1 MEFTKYNHLIQ
12 EKKIYD
18 FWEKNSLFK
27 PISKKSKKTFSI
39 VIPPPNIT
47 GKLHMGHAL
56 NNSLQDVL
64 IRYYRMNGYETLWQ
78 PGTDHAGIA
87 TQAIVEK
94 NLAKENINKNDI
106 GREKFIEKVWEWKA
120 ESGGLILEQLKKLG
134 CSCDWSRSRF
144 TMDEEMSK
152 AVTKVFVALYNK
164 KLIYKDKKL
173 VNWDTKL
180 QTAISDL
187 EVVQNEVQSKLYYIN
202 YPVTD
207 SKEQITIATTRPET
221 MMGDTAIAVNPKDVR
236 YKNFVGKFAIIPVV
250 NRKIRIIADYYADP
264 TQGTGAVKITPAH
277 DFNDYDVG
285 KRNKLEI
292 INILEKD
299 GKINGNGIK
308 AYVGLDRFEARKKI
322 ISELKELNLLEKI
335 DSIKNKVPYGD
346 RSNTIIEPLLT
357 EQWFVDAKS
366 LSKKPIQTVKKK
378 ETIFF
383 PKNWSN
389 TFHQWMNNIEPWC
402 ISRQIWWGHRI
413 PVWYGNDG
421 KIFTAE
427 NEKIAK
433 ELAKKHYKQKTFKLT
448 QETDV
453 LDTWFSSSLW
463 PFATLG
469 WPKKINV
476 LKKFYPTSV
485 LVTGF
490 DIIFFWVARML
501 MMGNHFLKKT
511 PFKKVYV
518 HALVRDEKGQKM
530 SKSKGNV
537 VDPLE
542 LINEF
547 GADPLRFTLISMA
560 SPGRDVKLSKDRITG
575 YRNFITKIWSANNFL
590 KLNNCKYNKK
600 INVKKIKL
608 KINQWIYVE
617 FYKTN
622 KLINKHI
629 QEFRFDEASR
639 VLYNFVWHSYCDWYL
654 EFLKPIFNSKNK
666 TSIYEA
672 KQFSSYMLSCI
683 LKLLHPF
690 IPFFSEHVWQENNF
704 YKQEKSNL
712 INSNWPVSK
721 KIQSYKKNADEI
733 DCIIDVITSIR
744 STKVQLSVPPKEYC
758 DIVYFQESKKI
769 KKFINNNMKII
780 KQVGRVNNIVLKPD
794 ESNLIIQII
803 ILKEKIGLKFET
815 NIDLNSQKD
824 KLVNKLNELE
834 KKIFSLNE
842 KLNNKNYVK
851 KAPKD
856 IVTNDKFLLKDLKI
870 EQTKLKSIVSS
881 INQNGKI

>member
-1 MEFTKYNHLIQ
+1 MEFTKYNHSTQ

-18 FWEKNSLFK
+18 FWEKNDLFK
-27 PISKKSKKTFSI
+27 PRKKKSKKTFSI

-64 IRYYRMNGYETLWQ
+64 IRYYRMNGFETLWQ

-94 NLAKENINKNDI
+94 NLLKENIYKNDI
-106 GREKFIEKVWEWKA
+106 GREKFLEKVWEWKT

-144 TMDEEMSK
+144 TMDEDMSK
-152 AVTKVFVALYNK
+152 AVTKVFVALFNK

-187 EVVQNEVQSKLYYIN
+187 EVVQNEVQSQLYYIN
-202 YPVTD
+202 YSISD
-207 SKEQITIATTRPET
+207 SKQQITIATTRPET
-221 MMGDTAIAVNPKDVR
+221 MMGDTAIAVNPKDKR
-236 YKNFVGKFAIIPVV
+236 FKNLVGKFAIIPIV
-250 NRKIRIIADYYADP
+250 NRKIKIIEDYYADP
-264 TQGTGAVKITPAH
+264 EQGTGAVKITPAH

-285 KRNKLEI
+285 KRNKLKI

-299 GKINGNGIK
+299 GKINENGIK
-308 AYVGLDRFEARKKI
+308 SYVGLDRFEARKKI
-322 ISELKELNLLEKI
+322 VNELKNLNVLEKVE
-335 DSIKNKVPYGD
+335 SIKNKIPYGD

-357 EQWFVDAKS
+357 EQWFVDAKK
-366 LSKKPIQTVKKK
+366 LSKKPIEIVKRKK
-378 ETIFF
+378 TIFF
-383 PKNWSN
+383 PENWTK
-389 TFHQWMNNIEPWC
+389 TFDQWMVSIEPWC

-413 PVWYGNDG
+413 PVWYGHDG
-421 KIFTAE
+421 KIFAAE
-427 NEKIAK
+427 NVQEVEI
-433 ELAKKHYKQKTFKLT
+433 LAKKYYKNKTYKLV

-453 LDTWFSSSLW
+453 LDTWFSSALW

-469 WPKKINV
+469 WPKKTNE

-501 MMGNHFLKKT
+501 MMGSHFLKDT

-537 VDPLE
+537 IDPLE
-542 LINEF
+542 LINEY

-560 SPGRDVKLSKDRITG
+560 SPGRDVKLSKDRVIG

-590 KLNNCKYNKK
+590 KLNNCKYSKK
-600 INVKKIKL
+600 IEVQKINL
-608 KINQWIYVE
+608 MINQWIYSE
-617 FYKTN
+617 FCKTN
-622 KLINKHI
+622 ELIKKHI
-629 QEFRFDEASR
+629 KDFRFDEASR

-654 EFLKPIFNSKNK
+654 EFLKPIFNSRNK
-666 TSIYEA
+666 VFIIEA
-672 KQFSSYMLSCI
+672 KQFSSYMLSNI

-690 IPFFSEHVWQENNF
+690 IPFFTEHLWQVNKYNKE
-704 YKQEKSNL
+704 EKSDL
-712 INSNWPVSK
+712 INSNWPVFK
-721 KIQSYKKNADEI
+721 KIKLYKKNSEEI
-733 DCIIDVITSIR
+733 DCIIDIISEIR
-744 STKVQLSVPPKEYC
+744 STKAQLSVPPKEYC
-758 DIVYFQESKKI
+758 DIVYFKESKKI
-769 KKFINNNMKII
+769 KKFINNNIEII
-780 KQVGRVNNIVLKPD
+780 KQVGRVSNIVVKPD
-794 ESNLIIQII
+794 KNDLIIQII
-803 ILKEKIGLKFET
+803 ILKEKIGLKFQT
-815 NIDLNSQKD
+815 SIDISAQKD
-824 KLVNKLNELE
+824 KLSDKLNKLE
-834 KKIFSLNE
+834 KKIISLNQ
-842 KLNNKNYVK
+842 KLNNKNFIK

-856 IVTNDKFLLKDLKI
+856 VVVNDKILFKDLKI

-881 INQNGKI
+881 IN

>member
-1 MEFTKYNHLIQ
+1 MEFTKYNHSIQ

-18 FWEKNSLFK
+18 FWEKNDLFK
-27 PISKKSKKTFSI
+27 PRSKKSKKTFSI

-47 GKLHMGHAL
+47 GRLHMGHAL

-64 IRYYRMNGYETLWQ
+64 IRYYRMNGFETLWQ

-94 NLAKENINKNDI
+94 NLLKENILKNDI
-106 GREKFIEKVWEWKA
+106 GRDKFLEKVWEWKT

-144 TMDEEMSK
+144 TMDDDMSK
-152 AVTKVFVALYNK
+152 AVTKVFVNLFNK

-187 EVVQNEVQSKLYYIN
+187 EVVQNEVQSQLYYIN
-202 YPVTD
+202 YSIVD
-207 SKEQITIATTRPET
+207 SQENITIATTRPET
-221 MMGDTAIAVNPKDVR
+221 MMGDTAIAVNPKDKR
-236 YKNFVGKFAIIPVV
+236 FKKFVGKFVMIPIV
-250 NRKIRIIADYYADP
+250 NRKIKIIEDYYADP
-264 TQGTGAVKITPAH
+264 EQGTGAVKITPAH

-299 GKINGNGIK
+299 GKINENGIK
-308 AYVGLDRFEARKKI
+308 SYIGLDRFEARKKI
-322 ISELKELNLLEKI
+322 INELKNLNVLEKVE
-335 DSIKNKVPYGD
+335 SIKNKIPYGD
-346 RSNTIIEPLLT
+346 RSNTIVEPLLT
-357 EQWFVDAKS
+357 EQWFVDAKK
-366 LSKKPIQTVKKK
+366 LSKKPIEVVKTKK
-378 ETIFF
+378 TIFF
-383 PKNWSN
+383 PANWTK
-389 TFHQWMNNIEPWC
+389 TFDQWMVNIEPWC

-413 PVWYGNDG
+413 PVWYGHDG
-421 KIFTAE
+421 KIFAAE
-427 NEKIAK
+427 NIQEAEI
-433 ELAKKHYKQKTFKLT
+433 LAKKYYKNKTYKLV

-453 LDTWFSSSLW
+453 LDTWFSSALW

-469 WPKKINV
+469 WPKKTNE

-501 MMGNHFLKKT
+501 MMGNHFLKDT
-511 PFKKVYV
+511 PFRKVYV

-537 VDPLE
+537 IDPLE
-542 LINEF
+542 LINEY

-560 SPGRDVKLSKDRITG
+560 SPGRDVKLSKDRVTG

-590 KLNNCKYNKK
+590 KLNNCKHKK
-600 INVKKIKL
+600 KTDVQKIKL
-608 KINQWIYVE
+608 TINQWIYSE
-617 FYKTN
+617 FCKTN
-622 KLINKHI
+622 ELIKKHI
-629 QEFRFDEASR
+629 KDFRFDEASK

-666 TSIYEA
+666 SSILEA
-672 KQFSSYMLSCI
+672 KQFSSYMLSNI

-690 IPFFSEHVWQENNF
+690 VPFFTEHVWQVNKYNKE
-704 YKQEKSNL
+704 EKSDL
-712 INSNWPVSK
+712 INSDWPVSK
-721 KIQSYKKNADEI
+721 KMKLYKKNSEEI
-733 DCIIDVITSIR
+733 DCIIDIISAIR
-744 STKVQLSVPPKEYC
+744 STKVQLNVPPKEYC
-758 DIVYFQESKKI
+758 DIVYFNKSKKI
-769 KKFINNNMKII
+769 KKFINNNIEII
-780 KQVGRVNNIVLKPD
+780 KQVGRVNNIFSKID
-794 ESNLIIQII
+794 KIDSIIQII
-803 ILKEKIGLKFET
+803 ILKEKIGLKFQS
-815 NIDLNSQKD
+815 NIDLSAQKS
-824 KLVNKLNELE
+824 KLSNKLNDLE
-834 KKIFSLNE
+834 KKLVSLNQ
-842 KLNNKNYVK
+842 KLNNKNYIK

-856 IVTNDKFLLKDLKI
+856 IVANDKILFKDLKI

-881 INQNGKI
+881 IT

>member
-1 MEFTKYNHLIQ
+1 MEFTKYNHSIQ

-18 FWEKNSLFK
+18 FWEKNNLFK
-27 PISKKSKKTFSI
+27 PNSKKTNKKKTFSI

-56 NNSLQDVL
+56 NNTLQDVL

-94 NLAKENINKNDI
+94 NLAKENISKNEI
-106 GREKFIEKVWEWKA
+106 GRDKFLEKVWEWKA
-120 ESGGLILEQLKKLG
+120 ESGGLILEQLKKIG

-144 TMDEEMSK
+144 TMDDQMSK
-152 AVTKVFVALYNK
+152 AVTKVFVDLYNK

-187 EVVQNEVQSKLYYIN
+187 EVVQNEVQSQLYYIK
-202 YPVTD
+202 YAISD
-207 SKEQITIATTRPET
+207 SIEQITIATTRPET
-221 MMGDTAIAVNPKDVR
+221 MMGDTAIAVNPKDER
-236 YKNFVGKFAIIPVV
+236 FKKFIGKFAIIPVV
-250 NRKIRIIADYYADP
+250 NRKIKIIEDYYADP
-264 TQGTGAVKITPAH
+264 EQGTGAVKITPAH

-299 GKINGNGIK
+299 GKININGIK
-308 AYVGLDRFEARKKI
+308 SYVGLDRFVARKKI
-322 ISELKELNLLEKI
+322 IIELKNLNVLEKI
-335 DSIKNKVPYGD
+335 ENIKNKVPYGD

-378 ETIFF
+378 KTTFF
-383 PKNWSN
+383 PENW
-389 TFHQWMNNIEPWC
+389 TKTYYQWMQNIEPWC

-413 PVWYGNDG
+413 PVWYGHDG
-421 KIFTAE
+421 KIFAAE
-427 NEKIAK
+427 SEKDAEK
-433 ELAKKHYKQKTFKLT
+433 LAKAHYKNKTYNLI

-453 LDTWFSSSLW
+453 LDTWFSSALW

-469 WPKKINV
+469 WPEKNNM

-501 MMGNHFLKKT
+501 MMGNHFLKDT

-537 VDPLE
+537 IDPLE
-542 LINEF
+542 LINEY

-560 SPGRDVKLSKDRITG
+560 SPGRDVKLSKDRVTG

-590 KLNNCKYNKK
+590 KLNNCKYKKK
-600 INVKKIKL
+600 IDVKKVNL
-608 KINQWIYVE
+608 KINHWIYSE
-617 FYKTN
+617 FCKTN

-666 TSIYEA
+666 TSILET
-672 KQFSSYMLSCI
+672 KEFSSYMLSNI

-690 IPFFSEHVWQENNF
+690 IPFFTEHVWRENGFN
-704 YKQEKSNL
+704 KEQKTDL
-712 INSNWPVSK
+712 ISSNWPVSS
-721 KIQSYKKNADEI
+721 IIPSHQKNSEEI
-733 DCIIDVITSIR
+733 ECIIDIITAIR
-744 STKVQLSVPPKEYC
+744 STKAQLNVPPKEFC
-758 DIVYFQESKKI
+758 DIVYFKESKKI
-769 KKFINNNMKII
+769 KKIITNNLEII
-780 KQVGRVNNIVLKPD
+780 QQVGRVNNIILKS
-794 ESNLIIQII
+794 ENNVSVVQII

-815 NIDLNSQKD
+815 NIDLNSQKNKLED
-824 KLVNKLNELE
+824 KLDELT
-834 KKIFSLNE
+834 KKIISLNQ
-842 KLNNKNYVK
+842 KLNNKNYVN
-851 KAPKD
+851 KAPKN
-856 IVTNDKFLLKDLKI
+856 VVANDRILLKDLKI
-870 EQTKLKSIVSS
+870 EQIKLKSIVSS
-881 INQNGKI
+881 IN

>member
-1 MEFTKYNHLIQ
+1 MKFTKYNHSIE

-18 FWEKNSLFK
+18 FWEKNDLFK
-27 PISKKSKKTFSI
+27 PRKKKLKKTFSI

-47 GKLHMGHAL
+47 GRLHMGHAL
-56 NNSLQDVL
+56 NNCLQDVL

-94 NLAKENINKNDI
+94 NLLKENINKNDI
-106 GREKFIEKVWEWKA
+106 GREKFLEKVWEWKR

-144 TMDEEMSK
+144 TMDDDMSK
-152 AVTKVFVALYNK
+152 AVTKVFVTLFNK

-187 EVVQNEVQSKLYYIN
+187 EVVQNEVQSQLYYIN
-202 YPVTD
+202 YSIMD
-207 SKEQITIATTRPET
+207 SKENITIATTRPET
-221 MMGDTAIAVNPKDVR
+221 MMGDTAIAVNPKDKR
-236 YKNFVGKFAIIPVV
+236 FKNLVGKFAIIPVV
-250 NRKIRIIADYYADP
+250 NRKIKIIEDYYADP
-264 TQGTGAVKITPAH
+264 EQGTGAVKITPAH

-299 GKINGNGIK
+299 GKINENGIRS
-308 AYVGLDRFEARKKI
+308 YVGLDRFEARKKMI
-322 ISELKELNLLEKI
+322 GELKNLNVLEKVE
-335 DSIKNKVPYGD
+335 SIKNKIPYGD

-357 EQWFVDAKS
+357 EQWFVDAKK
-366 LSKKPIQTVKKK
+366 LSKKPIEVVKKK
-378 ETIFF
+378 KTTFF
-383 PKNWSN
+383 PDNWTK
-389 TFHQWMNNIEPWC
+389 TFDQWMVNLEPWC

-413 PVWYGNDG
+413 PVWYGHDG
-421 KIFTAE
+421 KIFAAE
-427 NEKIAK
+427 NFHDVKI
-433 ELAKKHYKQKTFKLT
+433 LAKKYYKNKTYKLV

-463 PFATLG
+463 PFATFG
-469 WPKKINV
+469 WPKKTNE

-501 MMGNHFLKKT
+501 MMGNYFLKDT
-511 PFKKVYV
+511 PFKQVYV

-537 VDPLE
+537 IDPLE
-542 LINEF
+542 LINEY

-560 SPGRDVKLSKDRITG
+560 SPGRDVKLSKDRVTG

-590 KLNNCKYNKK
+590 KLNNCKHGKK
-600 INVKKIKL
+600 NDKLKIKL
-608 KINQWIYVE
+608 PINQWIHSE
-617 FYKTN
+617 FFKTN
-622 KLINKHI
+622 QLIKKHI
-629 QEFRFDEASR
+629 KDFRFDEASR

-654 EFLKPIFNSKNK
+654 EFLKPIFNSRNK
-666 TSIYEA
+666 TSIHEA
-672 KQFSSYMLSCI
+672 KQFSSYMLSNI

-690 IPFFSEHVWQENNF
+690 IPFFTEHVWQVNKYNKE
-704 YKQEKSNL
+704 EKSDL
-712 INSNWPVSK
+712 INSDWPVSK
-721 KIQSYKKNADEI
+721 KIKLYKKNTDEI
-733 DCIIDVITSIR
+733 ECIIDIISAIR
-744 STKVQLSVPPKEYC
+744 STKAQLNVPPKEFC
-758 DIVYFQESKKI
+758 DIVYFKESKKI
-769 KKFINNNMKII
+769 KKFINNNTEII
-780 KQVGRVNNIVLKPD
+780 KQVGRVNNIDFKSD
-794 ESNLIIQII
+794 KNDSIIQII
-803 ILKEKIGLKFET
+803 ILKEKMGLKFQT
-815 NIDLNSQKD
+815 NIDLNAQKD
-824 KLVNKLNELE
+824 RLSNKLTDLE
-834 KKIFSLNE
+834 KKIITLNQ

-856 IVTNDKFLLKDLKI
+856 IVANDKILFQDLKI

-881 INQNGKI
+881 IN

>member
-1 MEFTKYNHLIQ
+1 MEFTRYNHSVQ

-18 FWEKNSLFK
+18 FWEKNHLFK
-27 PISKKSKKTFSI
+27 PSTNKSKKTFSI

-56 NNSLQDVL
+56 NNSLQDIL

-94 NLAKENINKNDI
+94 NLLIKNINKNDI
-106 GREKFIEKVWEWKA
+106 GRKKFIEKVWEWKA

-144 TMDEEMSK
+144 TMDEQMSK
-152 AVTKVFVALYNK
+152 AVTKVFVSLYNK

-187 EVVQNEVQSKLYYIN
+187 EVVQNEVQSNLYYIRYFIDN
-202 YPVTD
+202 
-207 SKEQITIATTRPET
+207 SKEYITIATTRPET
-221 MMGDTAIAVNPKDVR
+221 MMGDTAIAVNPKDKR
-236 YKNFVGKFAIIPVV
+236 FKNLVGKFAVIPVV
-250 NRKIRIIADYYADP
+250 NRKIKIITDFYADP
-264 TQGTGAVKITPAH
+264 EQGTGAVKITPAH

-299 GKINGNGIK
+299 GKINKNGIK
-308 AYVGLDRFEARKKI
+308 SYVGLDRFDARRKI
-322 ISELKELNLLEKI
+322 ISELKDLKVLEKI
-335 DSIKNKVPYGD
+335 ENIKNKVPYGD

-366 LSKKPIQTVKKK
+366 LSKKPINIVKTKK
-378 ETIFF
+378 TTFF
-383 PKNWSN
+383 PENWTK
-389 TFHQWMNNIEPWC
+389 TFYQWMNNIEPWC

-413 PVWYGNDG
+413 PVWYGEDG
-421 KIFTAE
+421 KIFAAE
-427 NEKIAK
+427 NKQDAEI
-433 ELAKKHYKQKTFKLT
+433 LAKKHYKNKNFKLV

-469 WPKKINV
+469 WPEKNNI

-501 MMGNHFLKKT
+501 MMGNHFLKDT

-537 VDPLE
+537 IDPLE

-547 GADPLRFTLISMA
+547 GADPLRFTLASMA
-560 SPGRDVKLSKDRITG
+560 SPGRDVKLSKDRVTG
-575 YRNFITKIWSANNFL
+575 YRNFITKMWNANNFL
-590 KLNNCKYNKK
+590 KLNNCTYSKK
-600 INVKKIKL
+600 TNTQKIKL
-608 KINQWIYVE
+608 KINQWIYSE
-617 FYKTN
+617 FCKTN

-639 VLYNFVWHSYCDWYL
+639 VLYNFIWHSYCDWYL

-666 TSIYEA
+666 NSIKEA
-672 KQFSSYMLSCI
+672 KLFSSFMLSNI
-683 LKLLHPF
+683 LQLLHPF
-690 IPFFSEHVWQENNF
+690 MPFFTEHVWQENKF
-704 YKQEKSNL
+704 DKEKKTDL

-721 KIQSYKKNADEI
+721 KIQSYNKNSEEI
-733 DCIIDVITSIR
+733 KFVINIITAIR
-744 STKVQLSVPPKEYC
+744 STKVQLNVPSNEYC
-758 DIVYFQESKKI
+758 DIIYFKESKKI
-769 KKFINNNMKII
+769 KKFISNNLEII
-780 KQVGRVNNIVLKPD
+780 KQVGRVNKIILKSD
-794 ESNLIIQII
+794 KNESIIQII

-815 NIDLNSQKD
+815 SINLISQKE
-824 KLVNKLNELE
+824 KLLIKLNDFE
-834 KKIFSLNE
+834 KKIILLNQ

-856 IVTNDKFLLKDLKI
+856 IVANDKILLKDLTI
-870 EQTKLKSIVSS
+870 ELSKLKSIVSS
-881 INQNGKI
+881 IN

>member
-1 MEFTKYNHLIQ
+1 MEFTKYNHSIQ

-18 FWEKNSLFK
+18 FWEKNNLFK
-27 PISKKSKKTFSI
+27 PSTQKAKKTFSI

-106 GREKFIEKVWEWKA
+106 GREKFLEKVWEWKA
-120 ESGGLILEQLKKLG
+120 ESGNIILEQLKKLG

-144 TMDEEMSK
+144 TMDNEMSK
-152 AVTKVFVALYNK
+152 AVTKVFVALFNK

-187 EVVQNEVQSKLYYIN
+187 EVVQNEVQSQLYYIT
-202 YPVTD
+202 YSIFD
-207 SKEQITIATTRPET
+207 SDKKITIATTRPET
-221 MMGDTAIAVNPKDVR
+221 MMGDAAIAVNPKDER
-236 YKNFVGKFAIIPVV
+236 FKNLIGKFAVIPIV
-250 NRKIRIIADYYADP
+250 NRKIKIIEDHYADP
-264 TQGTGAVKITPAH
+264 EQGTGAVKITPAH

-292 INILEKD
+292 INILEKN
-299 GKINGNGIK
+299 GTINKNGIK
-308 AYVGLDRFEARKKI
+308 PFIGLDRFEARKKI
-322 ISELKELNLLEKI
+322 IIALKELNFLEKVEN
-335 DSIKNKVPYGD
+335 IKNKVPYGD
-346 RSNTIIEPLLT
+346 RSNTVIEPLLT

-366 LSKKPIQTVKKK
+366 LSKKAVQKVKTKK
-378 ETIFF
+378 TTFYPENWTKTFF
-383 PKNWSN
+383 
-389 TFHQWMNNIEPWC
+389 QWMNNIEPWC

-421 KIFTAE
+421 KIFAAE
-427 NEKIAK
+427 NGKDAEMM
-433 ELAKKHYKQKTFKLT
+433 AKKFYKKKTFSLV

-453 LDTWFSSSLW
+453 LDTWFSSALW

-469 WPKKINV
+469 WPKKTNT

-501 MMGNHFLKKT
+501 MMGNHFLNET
-511 PFKKVYV
+511 PFKRVYV
-518 HALVRDEKGQKM
+518 HALVRDEKGEKM

-537 VDPLE
+537 IDPLE
-542 LINEF
+542 LINEY

-560 SPGRDVKLSKDRITG
+560 SPGRDVKLSTDRVKG

-590 KLNNCKYNKK
+590 KINNCKYNKK
-600 INVKKIKL
+600 TDAKDIKL
-608 KINQWIYVE
+608 KINQWIYYE
-617 FYKTN
+617 FCKTTE
-622 KLINKHI
+622 LVNKHI
-629 QEFRFDEASR
+629 KDFRFDEASR
-639 VLYNFVWHSYCDWYL
+639 VLYNFVWHLYCDWYL
-654 EFLKPIFNSKNK
+654 EFLKPTFNSKNK
-666 TSIYEA
+666 KLHKEA
-672 KQFSSYMLSCI
+672 KQFSSYMLSNI

-690 IPFFSEHVWQENNF
+690 IPFFTEYVWRENNF
-704 YKQEKSNL
+704 NKEQKTHL
-712 INSNWPVSK
+712 INSNWPVAK
-721 KIQSYKKNADEI
+721 KIQSYKKNSEEI
-733 DCIIDVITSIR
+733 KCVIDIITAIR
-744 STKVQLSVPPKEYC
+744 STKVQLNVPPKEFC
-758 DIVYFQESKKI
+758 DIIYFKESKKI
-769 KKFINNNMKII
+769 KKYINNNIEII
-780 KQVGRVNNIVLKPD
+780 KQVARVKNIFSK
-794 ESNLIIQII
+794 SNKSSSIIQIV

-815 NIDLNSQKD
+815 NIDLISQKN
-824 KLVNKLNELE
+824 KLENKLNELE
-834 KKIFSLNE
+834 KKIISLNQ

-851 KAPKD
+851 KAPKN
-856 IVTNDKFLLKDLKI
+856 IVYNDKLLLKDLKI

-881 INQNGKI
+881 IN

>member
-1 MEFTKYNHLIQ
+1 MEFKKYNHSIE

-18 FWEKNSLFK
+18 FWEKKNLFK
-27 PISKKSKKTFSI
+27 PSTTKPKKTFSI

-47 GKLHMGHAL
+47 GRLHMGHAL
-56 NNSLQDVL
+56 NSSLQDVL

-106 GREKFIEKVWEWKA
+106 GREKFIEKVWEWKKK
-120 ESGGLILEQLKKLG
+120 SGDLILEQLKKLG

-144 TMDEEMSK
+144 TMDDQMSK
-152 AVTKVFVALYNK
+152 VVTKVFVELYNK

-187 EVVQNEVQSKLYYIN
+187 EVVQNEVNSQLYYIK
-202 YPVTD
+202 YSIAD
-207 SKEQITIATTRPET
+207 SKEYITIATTRPET
-221 MMGDTAIAVNPKDVR
+221 MMGDTAIAVNPKDKR
-236 YKNFVGKFAIIPVV
+236 FKNFIGKFAIIPVL
-250 NRKIRIIADYYADP
+250 NRKIKIIQDHYADP
-264 TQGTGAVKITPAH
+264 EQGTGAVKITPAH
-277 DFNDYDVG
+277 DFNDYEVG

-299 GKINGNGIK
+299 GKINENGIK
-308 AYVGLDRFEARKKI
+308 SYVGLDRFEARKKI
-322 ISELKELNLLEKI
+322 ISELKDLNLLEKI
-335 DSIKNKVPYGD
+335 ETIKNKVPYGD

-357 EQWFVDAKS
+357 EQWFVDAKA
-366 LSKKPIQTVKKK
+366 LSKKPIQIVKTKK
-378 ETIFF
+378 TIFF
-383 PKNWSN
+383 PENWTK
-389 TFHQWMNNIEPWC
+389 TFYQWMNNIEPWC

-413 PVWYGNDG
+413 PVWYSHDG
-421 KIFTAE
+421 RIFTAE
-427 NEKIAK
+427 NEKNAEIM
-433 ELAKKHYKQKTFKLT
+433 AKKFYKKKKFLLR

-453 LDTWFSSSLW
+453 LDTWFSSALW

-469 WPKKINV
+469 WPEKNKA

-501 MMGNHFLKKT
+501 MMSSYFLKDT

-530 SKSKGNV
+530 SKSKGNAI
-537 VDPLE
+537 DPLE

-560 SPGRDVKLSKDRITG
+560 SPGRDIKLSKDRVVG
-575 YRNFITKIWSANNFL
+575 YRNFITKISNANNFL
-590 KLNNCKYNKK
+590 KLNKCIYKK
-600 INVKKIKL
+600 NINMNKIKL
-608 KINQWIYVE
+608 KINQWIYAE
-617 FYKTN
+617 FEKTTE
-622 KLINKHI
+622 LVNKHI

-639 VLYNFVWHSYCDWYL
+639 IIYNFVWGSYCDWYL

-666 TSIYEA
+666 KSKDEA
-672 KQFSSYMLSCI
+672 ELFSSYMFMNT

-690 IPFFSEHVWQENNF
+690 IPFFSEHMWQDNKFNRSL
-704 YKQEKSNL
+704 KADL
-712 INSNWPVSK
+712 INSNWPNPK
-721 KIQSYKKNADEI
+721 KILSFKKSLNEI
-733 DCIIDVITSIR
+733 ESLIEIITSIR
-744 STKVQLSVPPKEYC
+744 STKVQLNVPPKEYC
-758 DIVYFQESKKI
+758 SIVYFNESKKI
-769 KKFINNNMKII
+769 KIIIENNLEII
-780 KQVGRVNNIVLKPD
+780 KQVARVNDIIKKT
-794 ESNLIIQII
+794 NLIKDTIQIVV
-803 ILKEKIGLKFET
+803 LNEKIGLKFET
-815 NIDLNSQKD
+815 KIDLTSQKNT
-824 KLVNKLNELE
+824 LINKQDEIC
-834 KKIFSLNE
+834 KKINALII
-842 KLNNKNYVK
+842 KLNNKNYIK

-856 IVTNDKFLLKDLKI
+856 IVFNDKKLLINLRI

-881 INQNGKI
+881 II

>member
-1 MEFTKYNHLIQ
+1 MEFTKYNHSIE

-18 FWEKNSLFK
+18 FWEKSDLFK
-27 PISKKSKKTFSI
+27 PRAKKSKKTFSI

-47 GKLHMGHAL
+47 GRLHMGHAL

-64 IRYYRMNGYETLWQ
+64 IRYYRMNGFETLWQ

-94 NLAKENINKNDI
+94 NLLKENIHKNDI
-106 GREKFIEKVWEWKA
+106 GREKFIEKVWEWKT

-144 TMDEEMSK
+144 TMDYEMSK
-152 AVTKVFVALYNK
+152 AVTKVFVALFNK

-187 EVVQNEVQSKLYYIN
+187 EVVQNEVQSQLYYIN
-202 YPVTD
+202 YSITD
-207 SKEQITIATTRPET
+207 SKENITIATTRPET
-221 MMGDTAIAVNPKDVR
+221 MMGDTAIAVNPKDKR
-236 YKNFVGKFAIIPVV
+236 FKNLVGKFATIPIV
-250 NRKIRIIADYYADP
+250 NRKIKIIEDYYADP
-264 TQGTGAVKITPAH
+264 EQGTGAVKITPAH

-299 GKINGNGIK
+299 GKINKNGIK
-308 AYVGLDRFEARKKI
+308 SYIGLDRFEARKKI
-322 ISELKELNLLEKI
+322 VNELKNLNVLEKVE
-335 DSIKNKVPYGD
+335 SIKNKIPYGD

-357 EQWFVDAKS
+357 EQWFVDAKK
-366 LSKKPIQTVKKK
+366 LSKKPIEIVKKK
-378 ETIFF
+378 KTIFF
-383 PKNWSN
+383 PENWTK
-389 TFHQWMNNIEPWC
+389 TFDQWMVNIEPWC

-413 PVWYGNDG
+413 PVWYGHDG
-421 KIFTAE
+421 KIFAAE
-427 NEKIAK
+427 NVQEV
-433 ELAKKHYKQKTFKLT
+433 ETLAKKYYKNKTYKLV

-453 LDTWFSSSLW
+453 LDTWFSSALW

-469 WPKKINV
+469 WPKKTNEI
-476 LKKFYPTSV
+476 KKFYPTSV

-501 MMGNHFLKKT
+501 MMGNYFLKDT
-511 PFKKVYV
+511 PFKQVYV

-537 VDPLE
+537 IDPLE
-542 LINEF
+542 LINEY

-560 SPGRDVKLSKDRITG
+560 SPGRDVKLSKDRVTG

-590 KLNNCKYNKK
+590 KLNNCKHSKK
-600 INVKKIKL
+600 TDVKKIKL
-608 KINQWIYVE
+608 TINQWIYSE
-617 FYKTN
+617 FCITN
-622 KLINKHI
+622 ALIKKHI
-629 QEFRFDEASR
+629 KDFRFDEASR

-666 TSIYEA
+666 TSILEA
-672 KQFSSYMLSCI
+672 KQFSSYILSNT

-690 IPFFSEHVWQENNF
+690 VPFFTEHVWQINKYNKE
-704 YKQEKSNL
+704 EKSDL
-712 INSNWPVSK
+712 INSDWPISK
-721 KIQSYKKNADEI
+721 KIKSYKKNSDEI
-733 DCIIDVITSIR
+733 DCIIDIISAIR
-744 STKVQLSVPPKEYC
+744 STKVQLNVPPKEFC
-758 DIVYFQESKKI
+758 DIVYFKESKKI
-769 KKFINNNMKII
+769 KKFINNNPEII
-780 KQVGRVNNIVLKPD
+780 KQVGRVNNINFKPD
-794 ESNLIIQII
+794 KNDSIIQII
-803 ILKEKIGLKFET
+803 VLKEKIGLKFQT
-815 NIDLNSQKD
+815 NIDLNAQKD
-824 KLVNKLNELE
+824 KLSNKLNDLE
-834 KKIFSLNE
+834 KKIIILTQ

-856 IVTNDKFLLKDLKI
+856 IVANDKILFQDLKI

-881 INQNGKI
+881 IN